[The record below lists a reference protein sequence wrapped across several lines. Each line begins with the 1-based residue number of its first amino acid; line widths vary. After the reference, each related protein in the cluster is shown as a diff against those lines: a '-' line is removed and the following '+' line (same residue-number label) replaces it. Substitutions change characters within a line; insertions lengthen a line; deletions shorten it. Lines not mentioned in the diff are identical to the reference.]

1 MNVNAGGFDHEGCG
15 LAKHH
20 FSAYCVLGVSL
31 TQNSYGFPL
40 SYLVDVCVDGARPS
54 GVCDLG
60 RAKVNKTGMRMLS
73 VCAYDVLGM
82 WNSP

>member
-1 MNVNAGGFDHEGCG
+1 MTAGGSDHEGCG

-20 FSAYCVLGVSL
+20 FSVYSVLAVWL

-40 SYLVDVCVDGARPS
+40 FYLVDVCVDSARLS

-60 RAKVNKTGMRMLS
+60 RAKVNETGMRMLS
-73 VCAYDVLGM
+73 VCAYDVLGT